1 MAAPGGVMNCEDFS
15 MFQVKRA
22 NLSMVRIKICRI
34 IKRIF
39 PVMMF
44 TGKMYKCLTLW
55 SDARSRVV
63 Q

>member
-1 MAAPGGVMNCEDFS
+1 MNCEDFS